1 MDYEQ
6 HWGFYYNDEH
16 LAHHGIQGQK
26 WGVRRYQNP
35 DGSLTPEGRI
45 KYRKVFVS
53 GSSKTQNKE
62 SPYYRKKLPP
72 EVRDKLDYFMGR
84 KNTILVG
91 DAPGV
96 DTQVQKYL
104 KKKHYK
110 NVEVYGAGDS
120 PRYLANKHWKTHNF
134 NNSKYPVGSKEW
146 LAEKDKAM
154 AKDATHGLAVVIDN
168 GGSKATRKNVQRLVK
183 EGKPVSVYELS
194 SSGKKNGKWTTNAVS
209 EDEIR
214 RTLTGYRKRHT
225 LANAMINYD
234 ALKHITDKE
243 MWKENT
249 SKYFLGEP
257 ESLGVT
263 YRKRNVRRKIAD
275 PAYVKVKY

>member
-1 MDYEQ
+1 MFLEYEQ

-26 WGVRRYQNP
+26 WGTRRYQNP
-35 DGSLTPEGRI
+35 DGSLTPEGKLR
-45 KYRKVFVS
+45 YRKVFVS

-62 SPYYRKKLPP
+62 SPYYRKRLPP
-72 EVRDKLDYFMGR
+72 AVRDKLDYFMGR

-120 PRYLANKHWKTHNF
+120 PRYLANKRWKTHNF
-134 NNSKYPVGSKEW
+134 NSSKYPVGSKEW

-194 SSGKKNGKWTTNAVS
+194 SDRLSDKWTTNAVS
-209 EDEIR
+209 NDELS
-214 RTLTGYRKRHT
+214 RTLTGYRNRD
-225 LANAMINYD
+225 AIINSLID
-234 ALKHITDKE
+234 VDGIKHLID
-243 MWKENT
+243 
-249 SKYFLGEP
+249 Y
-257 ESLGVT
+257 
-263 YRKRNVRRKIAD
+263 D